1 MGKKRMAVLG
11 SENEEQV
18 KAKSVVKREQKK
30 LRGGKTVKTETTQ
43 EVIVPEVTAAAPKL
57 KKIKVRSKNYQAAK
71 TKVNPETKYSLS
83 DAIKLLR
90 DISYSKTN
98 DTVELHIT
106 LVEKGFNKNV
116 ELPHSTGRTRQVA
129 IADETTITKIAAG
142 KIDFDVLL
150 ASPSDMPKLVKFAK
164 VLGPKGLMP
173 NPKNGTVV
181 DNPLSSKSKFES
193 ATSVE
198 LKPDKDGL
206 AMHLV
211 VGKLSMN
218 NELLTQNILAV
229 LRHLPLTSKVVL
241 KSTMSPAI
249 KLLLWYYVINA

>member
-1 MGKKRMAVLG
+1 MAVLG
-11 SENEEQV
+11 SEDEAQLKV
-18 KAKSVVKREQKK
+18 KSDVKREQKK
-30 LRGGKTVKTETTQ
+30 LRGGKTAKAPGLDGGQRVVDTE
-43 EVIVPEVTAAAPKL
+43 EP
-57 KKIKVRSKNYQAAK
+57 KKIKKIKTRSKKYQAAK
-71 TKVNPETKYSLS
+71 TKVNPETKYPLV

-106 LVEKGFNKNV
+106 LQEKGFSKSI
-116 ELPHSTGRTRQVA
+116 ELPHATGKVKRIS
-129 IADETTITKIAAG
+129 IADEATLAKIAAG

-150 ASPSDMPKLVKFAK
+150 ASPADMSSLVKYAK
-164 VLGPKGLMP
+164 VLGPRGLMP

-193 ATSVE
+193 ATSID
-198 LKPDKDGL
+198 LKTDKDGL

-211 VGKLSMN
+211 VGKLAMN
-218 NELLTQNILAV
+218 DELITNNIVAILKS
-229 LRHLPLTSKVVL
+229 LPQTSKVVL

-249 KLLLWYYVINA
+249 KLAL